1 MNYYL
6 LIPPITFF
14 VVLLLVLL
22 QAHFLSKLSAKGSP
36 AEGKNK
42 AYACGED
49 VLDHRVQPDYS
60 QFYSFAFFFTIMHVV
75 VLVIATAPIDF
86 SADAMAIF
94 YILAA
99 IVGLLI
105 LFRR

>member
-1 MNYYL
+1 MNYL
-6 LIPPITFF
+6 LIPPVTFF
-14 VVLLLVLL
+14 IVLVLVL
-22 QAHFLSKLSAKGSP
+22 IQARLLSKLSAKGSP
-36 AEGKNK
+36 SDGKNK

-75 VLVIATAPIDF
+75 VLVIATAPIGF
-86 SADAMAIF
+86 AADAMAAF

>member
-1 MNYYL
+1 MNYL
-6 LIPPITFF
+6 LIPPVAFF
-14 VVLLLVLL
+14 VVLALVLL
-22 QAHFLSKLSAKGSP
+22 QARLVSKFAAKGSP
-36 AEGKNK
+36 SNGKNK
-42 AYACGED
+42 SYACGED

-75 VLVIATAPIDF
+75 VLVVATAPVDF
-86 SADAMAIF
+86 MSDVMAGF

-99 IVGLLI
+99 IVSLLI